1 MSDSQGSG
9 RPLAAA
15 VDQWLSVLAD
25 QRRFSPH
32 TLRAYAGTLERF
44 DNFMM
49 QHLGGAVTCAHL
61 ERLTAADVRAWLAS
75 RRGEG
80 LGNVSLARELSA
92 LRSFARWARQSLGL
106 KEEALAGVR
115 VPKLPRRVPRPLAA
129 PDARALLEVVAEA
142 PRADWMRLR
151 DQAVLLLLWGAGLR
165 ISEALSL
172 TGADLPLGEVLTI
185 TGKRGKMRAVPL
197 LPVVREAVAAY
208 VAALPFPMGREAP
221 LFRGARGGTLDAGI
235 IRSAMQAARP
245 ALGLPASAT
254 PHALRH
260 SFATHLLAAGADL
273 RAIQELLGHASLAS
287 TQIYTA
293 VDAAHLLDSYRSA
306 HPRA

>member
-1 MSDSQGSG
+1 MG

-15 VDQWLSVLAD
+15 TAEWAD
-25 QRRFSPH
+25 MLRHQRRLSPH
-32 TLRAYAGTLERF
+32 TLRAYEATMERF
-44 DNFMM
+44 EAFLMR
-49 QHLGGAVTCAHL
+49 HIGGAVTLAHL
-61 ERLTAADVRAWLAS
+61 EALQPADVRAWLAS
-75 RRGEG
+75 RRAEG
-80 LGNVSLARELSA
+80 LSNTSLARELSA
-92 LRSFARWARQSLGL
+92 LRTFSRWARQHLGV
-106 KEEALAGVR
+106 KMDALAGVR
-115 VPKLPRRVPRPLAA
+115 SPKQPRRVPRPLSA
-129 PDARALLEVVAEA
+129 PDAHKLMEMVDES
-142 PRADWMRLR
+142 PRADWIRLR

-185 TGKRGKMRAVPL
+185 TGKRGKARTVPL
-197 LPVVREAVAAY
+197 LPVVQAGMNAY
-208 VAALPFPMGREAP
+208 LAALPFAMTKEAP
-221 LFRGARGGTLDAGI
+221 LFRGLRGGALDAGI
-235 IRSAMQAARP
+235 IRTAMQTARP

-273 RAIQELLGHASLAS
+273 RAIQELLGHTSLGS

-293 VDAAHLLDSYRSA
+293 VDTAQLLDSYRSA

>member
-1 MSDSQGSG
+1 LNTAQS
-9 RPLAAA
+9 LATA
-15 VDQWLSVLAD
+15 VARWLAILAD
-25 QRRFSPH
+25 QRRASAH

-44 DNFMM
+44 EEFLMR
-49 QHLGGAVTCAHL
+49 HIGGAITLAHL
-61 ERLTAADVRAWLAS
+61 ERLSAADVRAWLAS
-75 RRGEG
+75 RRAEG
-80 LGNVSLARELSA
+80 LSNVSLARELSA
-92 LRSFARWARQSLGL
+92 LRSFTRWARQTLDL
-106 KEEALAGVR
+106 KIEALASVR
-115 VPKLPRRVPRPLAA
+115 SPRQPRRVPRPLAA
-129 PDARALLEVVAEA
+129 PDAARLLEVVAET

-185 TGKRGKMRAVPL
+185 TGKRGKTRQLPL
-197 LPVVREAVAAY
+197 LPVVREGVQAYLAAQPFTVA
-208 VAALPFPMGREAP
+208 RDSP
-221 LFRGARGGTLDAGI
+221 LFRGARGGALDAGI

-293 VDAAHLLDSYRSA
+293 VDAAGLLDSYRNA